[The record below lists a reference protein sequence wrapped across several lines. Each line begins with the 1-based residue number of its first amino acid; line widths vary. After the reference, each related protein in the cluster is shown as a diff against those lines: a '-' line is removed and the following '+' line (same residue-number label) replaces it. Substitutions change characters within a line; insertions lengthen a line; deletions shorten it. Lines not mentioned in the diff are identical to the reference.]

1 MLSTRGRAGM
11 IVLSTVNIAKLRGQA
26 ASTTHYY
33 LVILFMHSFR
43 WILADYNVKEF
54 TMTEKIRKILKRDQQ
69 FRAIPL
75 PYNTV
80 KKEIEVYY
88 NN

>member
-1 MLSTRGRAGM
+1 
-11 IVLSTVNIAKLRGQA
+11 
-26 ASTTHYY
+26 
-33 LVILFMHSFR
+33 MHSFR

-54 TMTEKIRKILKRDQQ
+54 TMTEKTRKILKKDQQ

-75 PYNTV
+75 PYDTV